1 MRTYSISVVAL
12 ALVASIIH
20 TEPTIAQS
28 GSAPKQ
34 AQALASPIRKIL
46 SESGDVTIERA
57 SAPVA
62 QASAPGAA
70 VTAAKTVAAATEGV
84 VRQRCLDEADRVDPE
99 PELARRRSTSSA
111 QTPSSRKSCSSAWSP
126 GLPTRDLVYR
136 GDLVA
141 TGPDRKVSL
150 VFADGTAFN
159 VSSNA
164 RMELNEFVYN
174 PNGMSNSSLFS
185 LLKGTLAFVAGK
197 IAKTGSM
204 KLDTPVAT
212 MGIRGT
218 TPHVVVSEDGT
229 VKFSTLVE
237 EKR

>member
-1 MRTYSISVVAL
+1 MAQNVPPPSTPGSK
-12 ALVASIIH
+12 ASAIGRIQ
-20 TEPTIAQS
+20 TATGA
-28 GSAPKQ
+28 
-34 AQALASPIRKIL
+34 
-46 SESGDVTIERA
+46 VTIERA
-57 SAPVA
+57 
-62 QASAPGAA
+62 
-70 VTAAKTVAAATEGV
+70 KTVAVVQASIPETTVPVKEG
-84 VRQRCLDEADRVDPE
+84 
-99 PELARRRSTSSA
+99 
-111 QTPSSRKSCSSAWSP
+111 
-126 GLPTRDLVYR
+126 DLVYQ
-136 GDLVA
+136 GDVVA
-141 TGPDRKVSL
+141 TGPDSKVSL

-174 PNGMSNSSLFS
+174 PNGKSNSSMFS
-185 LLKGTLAFVAGK
+185 LLKGTFTFVAGK

-218 TPHVVVSEDGT
+218 TPHIIVSEDGS

>member
-1 MRTYSISVVAL
+1 MRILTAAFIL
-12 ALVASIIH
+12 AASFAVSD
-20 TEPTIAQS
+20 PTFAQS
-28 GSAPKQ
+28 GSAQTP
-34 AQALASPIRKIL
+34 ARALASPIGKV
-46 SESGDVTIERA
+46 VTAAGTVTVERA
-57 SAPVA
+57 SAAVV
-62 QASAPGAA
+62 QANAAPAGPAA
-70 VTAAKTVAAATEGV
+70 IKEG
-84 VRQRCLDEADRVDPE
+84 
-99 PELARRRSTSSA
+99 
-111 QTPSSRKSCSSAWSP
+111 
-126 GLPTRDLVYR
+126 DLVYR
-136 GDLVA
+136 GDVVL
-141 TGPDRKVSL
+141 TGPDSKVSL

-164 RMELNEFVYN
+164 RMELNEFVYS
-174 PNGMSNSSLFS
+174 PDGKSNSSMFS
-185 LLKGTLAFVAGK
+185 LLKGTFTFVAGK

>member
-1 MRTYSISVVAL
+1 MRTQAILIAL
-12 ALVASIIH
+12 TLAASFGL
-20 TEPTIAQS
+20 TDPTMAQS
-28 GSAPKQ
+28 GSAPPPVRTP
-34 AQALASPIRKIL
+34 ASAIGKIVTIT
-46 SESGDVTIERA
+46 GAVTIERA
-57 SAPVA
+57 N
-62 QASAPGAA
+62 AA
-70 VTAAKTVAAATEGV
+70 VV
-84 VRQRCLDEADRVDPE
+84 EAN
-99 PELARRRSTSSA
+99 ASTGGA
-111 QTPSSRKSCSSAWSP
+111 QVKD
-126 GLPTRDLVYR
+126 GDLVYQ
-136 GDLVA
+136 GDVVA
-141 TGPDRKVSL
+141 TGADGKVSL

-159 VSSNA
+159 VGSNA

-174 PNGMSNSSLFS
+174 PNGKSNSSMFS
-185 LLKGTLAFVAGK
+185 LLKGTFTFVAGK